1 MNQVEQQFFNDLE
14 KKLWTSANKLLPSL
28 DAAVYKHVIL
38 GLVFLKYVSDAFEE
52 RQEELRGQFSDPEH
66 DYYLE
71 GDEAALVAEL
81 EVRDYYV
88 EKNVFWVPSEARWQM
103 LRDCAKLPAGTE
115 LPCTM
120 GEGKAEKMRSVGWLI
135 DNAMEAIERENPK
148 LKNILDKRFT
158 QLQIESHKLGEL
170 IDLFSNANF
179 HAKEFNGQPLCLK
192 SKDILGHVY
201 EYFLGEFALA
211 EGKKGGQY
219 YTPKSIVTLI
229 VEMLQPFKGR
239 VYDPAMGSGGFFVQ
253 SEEFI
258 EAHANERHYRAVE
271 QKKKISVYG
280 QESNPTTW
288 RLAAMNM
295 AIRGIDFNFGKGPA
309 DSFLNDLH
317 TDLRADFVMDNPP
330 FNMKE
335 WWNEK
340 LAGDPRWQ
348 YGTPPQGNANFAWLQ
363 HMLYH
368 LAPNGS
374 MALLL
379 ANGSMNSTSNN
390 EGDIRKALVENDL
403 LECMVALPGQL
414 FTNTQ
419 IAACIWF
426 VTKNKGER
434 HINGEKFC
442 DRRGKFLF
450 IDARQL
456 GYMKDRV
463 LRDFAQGDI
472 HKISTVFHAW
482 QCDND
487 YFDQPGFCVSATIE
501 QVRNRDHILTPGRY
515 VGTVDEDDDIE
526 LFTDKMSR
534 LANQLKGQ
542 LEASSILDTRILK
555 NPVTISNEAKW
566 GKTTL
571 GEICRFSAGSAF
583 KLDYQGF
590 NCGGYP
596 FIKVS
601 DMNTT
606 VNEIFIHTAQNYITE
621 IQRKEIKAK
630 LHRPGSTVFAK
641 IGVALTTNRRRILT
655 EPTII
660 DNNMMS
666 ATAIDGK
673 VTPRFLYVLLTSL
686 DFNTIAAGT
695 ALPYLNVSDL
705 QKIEVSVPDLDTQ
718 ELIGNI
724 LGDIDDKM
732 NSNLLINQC
741 LGTLRSSLMAKLM
754 PNTADLSVQE

>member
-1 MNQVEQQFFNDLE
+1 MHQVEQQFFNDLE

-52 RQEELRGQFSDPEH
+52 RQEELRIQFRTEGH
-66 DYYLE
+66 DYFM
-71 GDEAALVAEL
+71 AAEDYGVSYEQAFADEL
-81 EVRDYYV
+81 EIRDYYV

-103 LRDCAKLPAGTE
+103 LRDCSKLAPGTV
-115 LPCTM
+115 LPWMT
-120 GEGKAEKMRSVGWLI
+120 GESKPEKMRSVGWLI
-135 DNAMEAIERENPK
+135 DNAMEAIERENSK

-179 HAKEFNGQPLCLK
+179 HVKEFNGQPLNLK

-258 EAHANERHYRAVE
+258 EAHATERHYLAEE

-309 DSFLNDLH
+309 DTFLNDQH
-317 TDLRADFVMDNPP
+317 PDLRADFVMANPP

-348 YGTPPQGNANFAWLQ
+348 YGTPPQGNSNFAWLQ

-379 ANGSMNSTSNN
+379 ANGSMSSNTNN
-390 EGDIRKALVENDL
+390 EGDIRKELVERDL
-403 LECMVALPGQL
+403 VECMVALPGQL

-419 IAACIWF
+419 IPACIWF
-426 VTKNKGER
+426 LTKNKGER
-434 HINGEKFC
+434 ENGLKYSNRKE
-442 DRRGKFLF
+442 RFLF

-463 LRDFAQGDI
+463 LRDFTTADI
-472 HKISTVFHAW
+472 RKMVETFHVW
-482 QCDND
+482 QKGEGYEDI
-487 YFDQPGFCVSATIE
+487 PGFCKSATLDEI
-501 QVRNRDHILTPGRY
+501 RKHDHVLTPGRY
-515 VGTVDEDDDIE
+515 VGAADEEADSE
-526 LFTDKMSR
+526 LFAEKMAR
-534 LANQLKGQ
+534 LTAQLKGQ
-542 LEASSILDTRILK
+542 FAQSAELEERIKRNL
-555 NPVTISNEAKW
+555 A
-566 GKTTL
+566 GL
-571 GEICRFSAGSAF
+571 G
-583 KLDYQGF
+583 Y
-590 NCGGYP
+590 
-596 FIKVS
+596 
-601 DMNTT
+601 
-606 VNEIFIHTAQNYITE
+606 
-621 IQRKEIKAK
+621 
-630 LHRPGSTVFAK
+630 
-641 IGVALTTNRRRILT
+641 
-655 EPTII
+655 
-660 DNNMMS
+660 
-666 ATAIDGK
+666 
-673 VTPRFLYVLLTSL
+673 
-686 DFNTIAAGT
+686 
-695 ALPYLNVSDL
+695 
-705 QKIEVSVPDLDTQ
+705 
-718 ELIGNI
+718 EL
-724 LGDIDDKM
+724 
-732 NSNLLINQC
+732 
-741 LGTLRSSLMAKLM
+741 
-754 PNTADLSVQE
+754 